1 MTFAKLSNE
10 KFSTQ
15 TVAGLTTG
23 IGKATVTGTTGSP
36 TVDTSSRA
44 GKTIYKFTGSGSI
57 TVGTPGTAEILVI
70 GGGGGAGRDNA
81 GGGAGGYVY
90 ETSAL
95 LPAGTLTVTVGAGG
109 TAYYEGGWSTTS
121 YCRNGSPSRIG
132 GYIALG
138 GGHSGFV
145 ANNFW
150 RTGADGGSGG
160 GGYDNFYAGGSAL
173 LGQGNNGSSNAG
185 GGGAGGATPTNGAG
199 GPGASNSITG
209 TSVTYAGGG
218 GGISQ
223 SGGSGGGGN
232 AGATGQNGA
241 ANKGGG
247 AGGSYSAGA
256 YALGGS
262 GYVVV
267 VVG

>member
-1 MTFAKLSNE
+1 MAFSKLSNE

-57 TVGTPGTAEILVI
+57 TVDTAGYAEMLVI
-70 GGGGGAGRDNA
+70 GGGGSAGSDNA

-90 ETSAL
+90 DTSVF

-109 TAYYEGGWSTTS
+109 TSSESASLS
-121 YCRNGSPSRIG
+121 YVKNGNPSRLG
-132 GYIALG
+132 SYVALG
-138 GGHSGFV
+138 GGASGV
-145 ANNFW
+145 TQDNSSW
-150 RTGADGGSGG
+150 RAGFDGGSGG
-160 GGYDNFYAGGSAL
+160 GGYDNFYAGGSGQ

-185 GGGAGGATPTNGAG
+185 GGGAGAAGGSNGAG
-199 GPGASNSITG
+199 GAGASNSITG

-223 SGGSGGGGN
+223 SGGAGGGGN
-232 AGATGQNGA
+232 AGATGQNGT
-241 ANKGGG
+241 ANTGGG
-247 AGGSYSAGA
+247 AGGSYSAGVTKN
-256 YALGGS
+256 GGS

>member
-1 MTFAKLSNE
+1 MPLFTPI
-10 KFSTQ
+10 
-15 TVAGLTTG
+15 GGGG
-23 IGKATVTGTTGSP
+23 IGKATVTATAGSP

-57 TVGTPGTAEILVI
+57 TVGTAGTCEILVI
-70 GGGGGAGRDNA
+70 GGGGGAGRDQA

-109 TAYYEGGWSTTS
+109 TAAYEGGWSTSS
-121 YCRNGSPSRIG
+121 YCRNGFPSRIG
-132 GYIALG
+132 GYVALG
-138 GGHSGFV
+138 GGHSGFT
-145 ANNFW
+145 ANNYW
-150 RTGADGGSGG
+150 RIGADGGSGG
-160 GGYDNFYAGGSAL
+160 GGYDNYYAGGSGQ
-173 LGQGNNGSSNAG
+173 LGQGNNGSNQAA
-185 GGGAGGATPTNGAG
+185 GGGAGAAG
-199 GPGASNSITG
+199 GSTGVGGAGASNSITG

-223 SGGSGGGGN
+223 AGGAGGGGN
-232 AGATGQNGA
+232 AGATGQSGA
-241 ANKGGG
+241 ANTGGG

-256 YALGGS
+256 YAFGGS

-267 VVG
+267 VIG

>member
-57 TVGTPGTAEILVI
+57 TVGTAGTAEILVI
-70 GGGGGAGRDNA
+70 GGGGAAGSDNS

-90 ETSAL
+90 DTSAF

-109 TAYYEGGWSTTS
+109 TSSESGAIS
-121 YCRNGSPSRIG
+121 YVKNGNPSMLG
-132 GYIALG
+132 NYIALG
-138 GGHSGFV
+138 GGASGFTV
-145 ANNFW
+145 DNSSW
-150 RTGADGGSGG
+150 RVGFDGGSGG
-160 GGYDNFYAGGSAL
+160 GGYGNFYAGGTAL
-173 LGQGNNGSSNAG
+173 LGQGNNGSNNSG
-185 GGGAGGATPTNGAG
+185 GGGAGGTTPTNGTG

-223 SGGSGGGGN
+223 PGGAGGGGN
-232 AGATGQNGA
+232 AGATGQNGT
-241 ANKGGG
+241 ANTGGG
-247 AGGSYSAGA
+247 AGGSYTAGVTKN
-256 YALGGS
+256 GGS